1 MSHLRLCIAQFPVW
15 VGIRVLAI
23 FLAFLPGAIVAT
35 QFLEISVGAVT
46 YQVQVAQTSP
56 ERRQGLMQRVSLD
69 RYRGMLLVY
78 RKSGDHRIWMKNMLI
93 PLRVYWID
101 ANFNVIGMRRL
112 EPCEYTP
119 CPVYSV
125 NRQSLYILE
134 LADYDHS
141 LALGDRLVGIRID

>member
-1 MSHLRLCIAQFPVW
+1 M
-15 VGIRVLAI
+15 LAI

-101 ANFNVIGMRRL
+101 NDARVIEMQRL
-112 EPCEYTP
+112 EPCQQSP
-119 CPVYSV
+119 CPVYAASRPSRYV
-125 NRQSLYILE
+125 LE
-134 LADYDHS
+134 LSDHEH
-141 LALGDRLVGIRID
+141 ALKAGDIIDGLRDL